1 MQKLYENFHIS
12 HFQKKIVS
20 METNKRNTVNKY
32 ILSVGMNVKVA
43 ILGTFFQFYYIKS
56 PFSG

>member
-32 ILSVGMNVKVA
+32 ILSVEMNVKVE
-43 ILGTFFQFYYIKS
+43 LFTQN
-56 PFSG
+56 